1 MLSVLSKTS
10 AKLATSNRGCFLFI
24 LQALAKG
31 LSILIIPIIP
41 NTQITPSFLIIQSSL
56 SIQITLII
64 PSILIIQTIPPI
76 PKSRLAFSPR

>member
-1 MLSVLSKTS
+1 M
-10 AKLATSNRGCFLFI
+10 FLFI

-31 LSILIIPIIP
+31 PSILIIPIIP
-41 NTQITPSFLIIQSSL
+41 NTQITQSFLIIPSSQT
-56 SIQITLII
+56 IQITQIT